1 MSVAG
6 QRARS
11 VPPSLQD
18 DPAARRRQVRLAWTF
33 VSVACV
39 ASLLLCTAAG
49 GAAYWYRGHATVKR
63 TATVEVVGGDR
74 AYVRAAYQT
83 NWNAVPLGGAGGP
96 GTGDGAAVLHEGDTL
111 RTEEGTHVLVTLWDG
126 STIEVFEQTQ
136 LQFVEMRAT
145 QYISRAKSVTI
156 RQTRG
161 LLRVSPAPDDYS
173 RSRFQVLAGNT
184 TVLMKE
190 GGERTSGG
198 SFLVD
203 VTLGPDGESIAQVRA
218 SVRRGVGAVRA
229 GGAEVRLDVN
239 EQSVVPAGGVPGAPT
254 AARRDLVANGTF
266 APASGA
272 QMPFSPWRDIST
284 PGQAD
289 GAFGKILPV
298 SDTIDGR
305 TVTAVE
311 LSRSMD
317 STDPALTG
325 LSQQLD
331 VTVADLVALELTAD
345 VKVLAQNVPGGG
357 VAGSEF
363 PLIVKLT
370 YHDASGVM
378 RERTWGFYVVAD
390 PASPPPPAGTSTL
403 VTAGQWA
410 PLRVDLRD
418 LTPQPMRL
426 DSIEVYASGHGY
438 RARITDV
445 AIIGTE

>member
-1 MSVAG
+1 MGVAG
-6 QRARS
+6 QRARTA
-11 VPPSLQD
+11 PPSLQH

-33 VSVACV
+33 LSAACV
-39 ASLLLCTAAG
+39 ISLLLCTAVG
-49 GAAYWYRGHATVKR
+49 GAAYWYRGHATAKQV
-63 TATVEVVGGDR
+63 ATVEVVGGDR

-83 NWNAVPLGGAGGP
+83 NWNAVPLAGGS
-96 GTGDGAAVLHEGDTL
+96 GGGDGTSVLHEGDTL
-111 RTEEGTHVLVTLWDG
+111 RTEEGTHVLLTLWDG
-126 STIEVFEQTQ
+126 STIEVFERTQ
-136 LQFVEMRAT
+136 LQMAEMRTT

-173 RSRFQVLAGNT
+173 RSRFQVIAGNT

-190 GGERTSGG
+190 GGQRTSGG

-229 GGAEVRLDVN
+229 GGAEVRLDAN
-239 EQSVVPAGGVPGAPT
+239 EQSVVPAGGAPGAPT

-266 APASGA
+266 APSGA
-272 QMPFSPWRDIST
+272 DPKTPFAPWRDIST
-284 PGQAD
+284 PGRAD
-289 GAFGKILPV
+289 GAFGTIRPV

-305 TVTAVE
+305 PVTAVE
-311 LSRSMD
+311 FSRSLD

-331 VTVADLVALELTAD
+331 VTVADLVSLQLTAD
-345 VKVLAQNVPGGG
+345 IKVLAQNVPGGG

-363 PLIVKLT
+363 PIIVKIT

-390 PASPPPPAGTSTL
+390 PASPPSPAGTSTL
-403 VTAGQWA
+403 VTVGQWT

-426 DSIEVYASGHGY
+426 DTIEVYASGHGY